1 MGRSKRSTA
10 SDKKLVPIC
19 DMAMSETRH
28 HLGVLASHIVNSY
41 DTNGGFNHPD
51 GRNLP
56 SRERVISILRDLL
69 TLCFPGYFG
78 SEPILKNDV
87 AFFVNA
93 LIDTLYIRLREE
105 IARGLIHEARSN
117 QKNEEACQDRA
128 DAVTL
133 ELLESIPRIRKLLM
147 GDVAAA
153 YNGDPAAKSHDE
165 IILSYPCIE
174 AIATYR
180 IAHELYK
187 QQTPLI
193 PRIISEYAHS
203 RTGIDIHPGAII
215 GTHFFIDHGTG
226 VVIGETAQIGNNV
239 KLYQGVTLG
248 ALSFRKDIEGRLV
261 KGGKRHPTIE
271 DEVVIYS
278 GATILG
284 GDTIIGHHSVIGAN
298 VWLTETIPPHTKV
311 TIGTPTLEVV
321 PQDARTA

>member
-1 MGRSKRSTA
+1 MSRSRRRTTP
-10 SDKKLVPIC
+10 DKKLTPIC
-19 DMAMSETRH
+19 EMAMCETRS
-28 HLGVLASHIVNSY
+28 HLGVLASHVVNSY
-41 DTNGGFNHPD
+41 DTDGGFNHPD

-56 SRERVISILRDLL
+56 SRERVVTILQDLL
-69 TLCFPGYFG
+69 SLCFPGYFG
-78 SEPILKNDV
+78 PEAVLKNDV

-93 LIDTLYIRLREE
+93 LIDGLYIHLREE
-105 IARGLIHEARSN
+105 IARSLIHEARLNDKS
-117 QKNEEACQDRA
+117 EADCQDRA
-128 DAVTL
+128 DAATL
-133 ELLESIPRIRKLLM
+133 ELLEKIPRIRKRLM
-147 GDVAAA
+147 GDVEAA

-180 IAHELYK
+180 IAHELYECG
-187 QQTPLI
+187 TPLI
-193 PRIISEYAHS
+193 PRIMSEYAHS
-203 RTGIDIHPGAII
+203 RTGIDIHPGAQI
-215 GTHFFIDHGTG
+215 GTNFFIDHGTG

-284 GDTIIGHHSVIGAN
+284 GDTVIGRNSVIGAN
-298 VWLTETIPPHTKV
+298 VWLTESIPSHTKV
-311 TIGTPTLEVV
+311 TIGTPRLEVV